1 MDRATVERNYTY
13 RRWTEEEIKKFRPLR
28 EYAKEYAL
36 KIQELVPECPEK
48 EQAFTHLE
56 ETIYFINAGIS
67 RYGEQNT

>member
-1 MDRATVERNYTY
+1 MDRETVERNFTY

-28 EYAKEYAL
+28 EFAKEYAL

-48 EQAFTHLE
+48 EHAFTHLE

-67 RYGEQNT
+67 RYGG

>member
-1 MDRATVERNYTY
+1 VDAKTVERNFTY

-28 EYAKEYAL
+28 EFAKEYAL

-48 EQAFTHLE
+48 EHAFTRLE

-67 RYGEQNT
+67 RYGG